1 MLLTHIMHYICMWS
15 CYILHRL
22 HNYTFHII
30 FLPNPHIHTRKS
42 PHIIIVE
49 CLTYHNNGI
58 TFFLCISFAEPL
70 CNSNWL
76 MIASSCP
83 RNLRILITNNNK
95 LYNLHTTRLHFRPII
110 QSIWIYKSRINLIFL
125 IHLFKLLSLW
135 NFIFALW
142 QL

>member
-1 MLLTHIMHYICMWS
+1 MQKLLTHIMHYICMRS

-30 FLPNPHIHTRKS
+30 FLPNPYIYTRKS

-83 RNLRILITNNNK
+83 WNLRILITHNNK
-95 LYNLHTTRLHFRPII
+95 LYNIHTTRLHYQPSYALIVVI
-110 QSIWIYKSRINLIFL
+110 QAIWIYKSRMYLTFS
-125 IHLFKLLSLW
+125 IHLF
-135 NFIFALW
+135 
-142 QL
+142 